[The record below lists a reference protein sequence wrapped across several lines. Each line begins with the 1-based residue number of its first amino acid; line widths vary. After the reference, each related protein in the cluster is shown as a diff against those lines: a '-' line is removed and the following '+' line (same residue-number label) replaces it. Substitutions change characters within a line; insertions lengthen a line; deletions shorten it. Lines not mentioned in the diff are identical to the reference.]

1 MNKIQL
7 NINATS
13 LRYSH
18 CLLSWFRT
26 IHQGWVEPRF
36 SDKIVYGIAVHK
48 YLDTMYKTGDMGL
61 ARDNALKV
69 FRVPK
74 IESPKALYLSD
85 EKHMI
90 YVGFDAWNNY
100 AATDSTFD
108 ILQMPDGKPATEVTF
123 SIPFYE
129 DDIVQVNIVGT
140 EDKIGTIRNGCHAIG
155 DWKTTSHWDP
165 VSYLEGYRM
174 SHQLRFYVLS
184 LKIMHRHFPD
194 SVLGKIGG
202 TRVGA
207 FIDAIFL
214 KDKASEMS
222 IKRSTVFQFSNE
234 DLYSFEQSLIR
245 RIKQLSQAIGDGT
258 VMLKEGIVNN
268 TCELKYNK
276 CPYYAVCATQNPD
289 IENLLLLKNFD
300 KRPYDPLARDK
311 GI

>member
-1 MNKIQL
+1 
-7 NINATS
+7 
-13 LRYSH
+13 
-18 CLLSWFRT
+18 
-26 IHQGWVEPRF
+26 
-36 SDKIVYGIAVHK
+36 
-48 YLDTMYKTGDMGL
+48 MYKTGDMAL
-61 ARDNALKV
+61 ARDNALAA

-85 EKHMI
+85 ERHMI
-90 YVGFDAWNNY
+90 YTGFDVWNNY
-100 AATDSTFD
+100 ALTDESFD
-108 ILQMPDGKPATEVTF
+108 LLKMPDGKPATEVTF

-129 DDIVQVNIVGT
+129 DDIIQANICGT
-140 EDKIGTIRNGCHAIG
+140 EDSIGTIRHGCHAIR
-155 DWKTTSHWDP
+155 DWKTTSHWDAQ
-165 VSYLEGYRM
+165 SYLEGYRM

-202 TRVGA
+202 TKVGA

-214 KDKASEMS
+214 KDKASEM
-222 IKRSTVFQFSNE
+222 KVMRSAVFQFS
-234 DLYSFEQSLIR
+234 DGDMTSFEQSLVR
-245 RIKQLSQAIGDGT
+245 RLRQLSEAIADGS

-276 CPYYAVCATQNPD
+276 CPYYAVCAVQNPD